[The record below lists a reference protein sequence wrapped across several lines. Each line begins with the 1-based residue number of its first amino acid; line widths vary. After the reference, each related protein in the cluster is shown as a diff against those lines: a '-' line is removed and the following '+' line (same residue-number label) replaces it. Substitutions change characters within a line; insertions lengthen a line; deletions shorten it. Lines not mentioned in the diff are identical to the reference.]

1 MLWTAQARV
10 SSQAFGLGVKMSLY
24 DDLVAALPELEDSP
38 AFSNGTIILQ
48 NDADEV
54 GDYVAKWN
62 YSKPLPKPFKV
73 GK

>member
-1 MLWTAQARV
+1 
-10 SSQAFGLGVKMSLY
+10 MSLY

-54 GDYVAKWN
+54 GDYVAKWD